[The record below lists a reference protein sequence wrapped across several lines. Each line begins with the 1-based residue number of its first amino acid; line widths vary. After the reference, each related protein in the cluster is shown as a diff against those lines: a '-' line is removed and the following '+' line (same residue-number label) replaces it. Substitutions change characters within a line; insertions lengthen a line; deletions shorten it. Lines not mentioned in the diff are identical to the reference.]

1 MKRILFILTICLV
14 CSISVFSQSNKKWEK
29 TQTLNSIEGY
39 QEFLLKYP
47 NGEYTELAKQ
57 KLNVLQKQKVQKD
70 SIRMI
75 EIEKQIKI
83 GENIISGITI
93 QEALVILSMEKYES
107 MIFPTGAINFTGTAT
122 VSGFEMV
129 VEKGIVKSKKV
140 IPEDLGTGNFA
151 TSTML
156 DKIEIR

>member
-1 MKRILFILTICLV
+1 MNKYRK
-14 CSISVFSQSNKKWEK
+14 VFLKK
-29 TQTLNSIEGY
+29 TTLILNS
-39 QEFLLKYP
+39 P
-47 NGEYTELAKQ
+47 MLASRRVHLTRINSFFKQ
-57 KLNVLQKQKVQKD
+57 KLNVLQKQKEQKD

-75 EIEKQIKI
+75 CIEKQIKI
-83 GENIISGITI
+83 RENIMSGITI